1 MAVTEGKEGQGKESR
16 TRATRCGQRHE
27 LVSGRQIR
35 RSRPGSTRQL
45 RPNGAPRRGPASRW
59 QPDSGLREGAVTAR
73 GRDAGRGH
81 PPSFSAR
88 AAATT
93 RLITRCSAP
102 RRPAAALL
110 GPPPRPAAG
119 SRPAAEAAAAPA
131 APPARFPIPA
141 GRGPPRSESGAAL
154 LGEAAAAA
162 RAPCSGLGQRRRGR
176 ERLRAQGFSS
186 GRGSGPVCAW
196 ERACQ
201 SRPRPPHRKRGG
213 EAERRRVRHGGRPY
227 WRRVR
232 PRLRAQACEGRGA
245 ALGTAPPSPGAAGRL
260 SPGRRGPDLLVRLSQ
275 AHGSPASGAGTAQPK
290 PVRCPQVG
298 GERRPGAAART
309 YDGGARFAE
318 AVTSITWRPAGLAA
332 QPPWDGGGA
341 AGAERRGA
349 GEAHSCADA
358 GPVTAS
364 ATLQCGSLQSSER
377 ACGPTPRP
385 ARKIPRSDSAAR
397 TAAWECLVAL
407 PGGR

>member
-59 QPDSGLREGAVTAR
+59 QPDSGLREVAVTAR

-162 RAPCSGLGQRRRGR
+162 ARAPCSGLGQRRRGR
-176 ERLRAQGFSS
+176 ERLRARGFSS

-245 ALGTAPPSPGAAGRL
+245 ALGTAPPR
-260 SPGRRGPDLLVRLSQ
+260 RHRGPPVDCRPDAEGPICSS
-275 AHGSPASGAGTAQPK
+275 GS
-290 PVRCPQVG
+290 
-298 GERRPGAAART
+298 RRPTAHRPAERGQHNPNPFAAR
-309 YDGGARFAE
+309 R
-318 AVTSITWRPAGLAA
+318 
-332 QPPWDGGGA
+332 
-341 AGAERRGA
+341 
-349 GEAHSCADA
+349 
-358 GPVTAS
+358 
-364 ATLQCGSLQSSER
+364 
-377 ACGPTPRP
+377 
-385 ARKIPRSDSAAR
+385 
-397 TAAWECLVAL
+397 
-407 PGGR
+407 